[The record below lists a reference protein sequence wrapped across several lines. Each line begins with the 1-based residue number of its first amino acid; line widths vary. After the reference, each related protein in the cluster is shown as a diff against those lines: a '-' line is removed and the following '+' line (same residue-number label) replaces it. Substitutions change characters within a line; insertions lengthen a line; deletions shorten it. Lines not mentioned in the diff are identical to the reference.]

1 MKDIRIKQLGLKM
14 FLVLFVLLV
23 ACRFGQPMGQ
33 DEISH
38 YYKCAHVF
46 YHEGFSH
53 PEHIPVFSPHLYPL
67 LSSGLCKLFGRFN
80 PSSVQM
86 TGVFCW
92 LAVIGLMWKIAK
104 TTQEQWVACGLC
116 VLLPM
121 VQQAAVTVE
130 IDQTVLPLATLL
142 LCWRAKTFMEESSTK
157 NGLWL
162 TASMALALW
171 GRLTTPLV
179 LIPLFVGFAWWS
191 TDWRRAV
198 KTAVWLMFGC
208 VVFFETWRLYCRV
221 TGVDMWG
228 PFNYLAGSFVE
239 TTVGER
245 ANGVSRLVQNML
257 YLVFWGMNPFL
268 IVLTAGSIVV
278 GYVRKLPRTELCYL
292 AAGVWLL
299 CGYEVVG
306 GALFGF
312 PKYQIPAMPLICLG
326 IALAW
331 KDLWSFKRI
340 GRLGAVH
347 LAILGLMSL
356 CLIVKTG
363 DPLHVMRIDVRET
376 AAVGGAIRLELMK
389 LGLLFALCW
398 GALSMALVLFWWRV
412 RVMTL
417 WQLLLLGVLW
427 TNGVFAVWQGN
438 RPYATGYLY
447 GDEGETK
454 QLGEEIIYEGWNN
467 RPLLVPHEV
476 LFETGDFSLI
486 DRPLVDW
493 KDLDALAERIE
504 TEQPPMIALGV
515 LTDMTWCVKGVL
527 QDEKLQKILQS
538 NYEMRPV
545 GRYYVWRRFRKK
557 EAMKE

>member
-1 MKDIRIKQLGLKM
+1 MGRHGLVM
-14 FLVLFVLLV
+14 FLVLFVLLT
-23 ACRFGQPMGQ
+23 ACRFGQPLGQ

-53 PEHIPVFSPHLYPL
+53 PENIPVFSPHLYPL
-67 LSSGLCKLFGRFN
+67 LATGLCKLMGRFN
-80 PSSVQM
+80 PSAVQM

-92 LAVIGLMWKIAK
+92 LTVLCLIWKLAK

-121 VQQAAVTVE
+121 VQQAAVTIE
-130 IDQTVLPLATLL
+130 IDQTVLPLVTLI
-142 LCWRAKTFMEESSTK
+142 LCWRAKEFMDESSVK

-162 TASMALALW
+162 AASMALALW
-171 GRLTTPLV
+171 GRLTTPIV
-179 LIPLFVGFAWWS
+179 LIPLFVGFTWWS
-191 TDWRRAV
+191 VDSKRAV
-198 KTAVWLMFGC
+198 KTAVWLVLGC
-208 VVFFETWRLYCRV
+208 VVFFVTWRLYCLA
-221 TGVDMWG
+221 TGIEWAG
-228 PFNYLAGSFVE
+228 PFVYLAQSFQE

-245 ANGVSRLVQNML
+245 ANGASRLVQNML

-268 IVLTAGSIVV
+268 IVLLAGSLLV
-278 GYVRKLPRTELCYL
+278 GYLRQRPRTELCYL
-292 AAGVWLL
+292 AAGIWLL

-331 KDLWSFKRI
+331 KGVWSFKQI
-340 GRLGAVH
+340 GRLGVVH
-347 LAILGLMSL
+347 LVILGLLSWY
-356 CLIVKTG
+356 LIAKTG
-363 DPLHVMRIDVRET
+363 DPLHAMRIDVRET
-376 AAVGGAIRLELMK
+376 AVVGGAMRLELMK
-389 LGLLFALCW
+389 LGVRFAICW
-398 GALSMALVLFWWRV
+398 GAMSMMVVLFWKRV

-417 WQLLLLGVLW
+417 WQLLLIGVLW
-427 TNGVFAVWQGN
+427 TNGVFSVWQGN
-438 RPYATGYLY
+438 RPYATGYVF

-454 QLGEEIIYEGWNN
+454 ILAKWIVDNGWTD

-493 KDLDALAERIE
+493 TDLDALAERIE

-515 LTDMTWCVKGVL
+515 LTDMTWRVRGVL
-527 QDEKLQKILQS
+527 QDEKLQKILHRD
-538 NYEMRPV
+538 YIMERI
-545 GRYYVWRRFRKK
+545 GRYYIWYKPSESKGRVTLPRDH
-557 EAMKE
+557 